1 MYVCM
6 YVRGY
11 ACMYVCMYVLSAVCL
26 FVWPAGG
33 PVGFLSLCIHI
44 PIDRFVYLSGF
55 LSQDPGSLSRSLS
68 FSLSLE
74 HVYSCVFPQT
84 ATSITAF

>member
-55 LSQDPGSLSRSLS
+55 PTSSLSLS